1 MSSAERRAPPATP
14 ESGGE
19 DAFPPV
25 GAPLHTADAA
35 PSGGPRRGGLTT
47 TDALLLLMS
56 LIWGVN
62 TVVAKAALTVFD
74 PLEFN
79 AFRFAIAGVL
89 ITLIARR
96 FGKGTPARAD
106 WPRLALLGILG
117 NAVYQVVY
125 IEGLAHTRAGNAALI
140 MGTGPI
146 FTAAFSHLRGH
157 DRLRPR
163 DVAGILISTT
173 GLASI
178 VLGSGK
184 EVGLLGTIGG
194 DVAIL
199 CATICWSAYTVGNK
213 PMVDRYGAI
222 TATAWTMAIG
232 AIVVVLVG
240 APGVVRHDLATVP
253 IGAWGA
259 VVYSAV
265 CALVIAFLIWYRGV
279 ERIGS
284 MRTATYSNF
293 QPVIVLLL
301 AWPLLGE
308 VPMLWQIV
316 GAGGIFSGI
325 YLVRT

>member
-1 MSSAERRAPPATP
+1 MT
-14 ESGGE
+14 
-19 DAFPPV
+19 
-25 GAPLHTADAA
+25 T
-35 PSGGPRRGGLTT
+35 GPRLTA
-47 TDALLLLMS
+47 TDALLVLMS

-62 TVVAKAALTVFD
+62 TVVAKAAIAIFD

-79 AFRFAIAGVL
+79 AFRFLIAGVL
-89 ITLIARR
+89 IALVARR
-96 FGKGTPARAD
+96 YGGPTPAKAD

-140 MGTGPI
+140 MGTGPV
-146 FTAAFSHLRGH
+146 FTATFSHLRGH
-157 DRLRPR
+157 DRMRAR
-163 DVAGILISTT
+163 DVAGVLVSTT
-173 GLASI
+173 GLAAI
-178 VLGSGK
+178 VLGSGS
-184 EVGLLGTIGG
+184 EVGFAGSIGG
-194 DVAIL
+194 DVLVL

-232 AIVVVLVG
+232 GFIVVLVG
-240 APGVVRHDLATVP
+240 APAVLRHDLATVP
-253 IGAWGA
+253 LGAWGA
-259 VVYSAV
+259 VAYSAV

-301 AWPLLGE
+301 AWSLLGE
-308 VPMLWQIV
+308 VPTLWQLL